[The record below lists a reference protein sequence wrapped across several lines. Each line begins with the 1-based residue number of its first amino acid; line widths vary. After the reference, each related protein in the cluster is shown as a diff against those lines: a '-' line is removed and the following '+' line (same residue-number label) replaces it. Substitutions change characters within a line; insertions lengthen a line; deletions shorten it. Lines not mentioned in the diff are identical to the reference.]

1 MSTPVVTLEQMRAR
15 VARWKDLKPSKR
27 PLLDAVLPQYERDN
41 FNIIGRG
48 VTEDGSMDVAID
60 DARDF
65 HLTMVRADPGK
76 GSGLH
81 SHKTIEAFVPLTG
94 NWSVQWGDQGENQLM
109 LGPWDVISIPTG
121 IMRGFRNESPVEAF
135 MLAIIG
141 NTHPGSVDWN
151 ETILDQVRA
160 AGFGL
165 EPDGKIGRLGTQ
177 GG

>member
-1 MSTPVVTLEQMRAR
+1 MSRPVITIEQMRTR

-27 PLLDAVLPQYERDN
+27 PLLDAILPQYERDN

-48 VTEDGSMDVAID
+48 VTEDDTMEVAID

-81 SHKTIEAFVPLTG
+81 AHKTIEAFVPLTG
-94 NWSVQWGDQGENQLM
+94 NWSVQWGDDGENQLM

-121 IMRGFRNESPVEAF
+121 VMRGFRNESPVEAF
-135 MLAIIG
+135 MLTIIG
-141 NTHPGSVDWN
+141 NTNPGHVDWN
-151 ETILDQVRA
+151 EKILDQVRA
-160 AGFGL
+160 RGFGHD
-165 EPDGKIGRLGTQ
+165 PQGKIVQLPGAGN
-177 GG
+177 